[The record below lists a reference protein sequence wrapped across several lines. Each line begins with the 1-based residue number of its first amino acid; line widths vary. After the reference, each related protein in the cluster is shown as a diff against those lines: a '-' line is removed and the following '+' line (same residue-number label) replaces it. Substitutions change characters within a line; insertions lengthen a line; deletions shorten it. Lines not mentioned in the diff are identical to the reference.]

1 MMKNRIHYWS
11 CSKFADWVR
20 GTKKPVALTIE
31 EWDDWKKENKAKRPF
46 RFWLS
51 DTFLGKLQNFFYF
64 PHDLYREI
72 RHYYDNRFVT
82 KTHYLK
88 TGLKPGDYHELDT
101 RIMYGLFNEL
111 VEFVEGEQAWLN
123 HISHKEKK
131 FKFKNGKCPEA
142 GLDYLDWAMNLK
154 YDSSY
159 GMTKKDKDFG
169 KPTPQAID
177 AKKTLELYKW
187 WKETRPNRPDPM
199 DVSGWSDYCSNK
211 SNYTKRQANS
221 MLKKLNK
228 IEEAYDKED
237 EDMMIELIKIRKSL
251 WT

>member
-1 MMKNRIHYWS
+1 MIKNRIHYWS
-11 CSKFADWVR
+11 CSKFADWIR
-20 GTKKPVALTIE
+20 GSKKPTALTIE
-31 EWDDWKKENKAKRPF
+31 EWDVWKKENKAKRPF

-51 DTFLGKLQNFFYF
+51 DTFLTKLQNFFCF
-64 PHDLYREI
+64 PKDIYNEF
-72 RHYYDNRFVT
+72 RHYYENRFVS

-88 TGLKPGDYHELDT
+88 TGLEPGSYHELDT

-142 GLDYLDWAMNLK
+142 GLDYLDWAMSLK

-169 KPTPQAID
+169 KPTPQAVA

-187 WKETRPNRPDPM
+187 WKEVRPNRPDPM
-199 DVSGWSDYCSNK
+199 ETSGWSDYCSNK
-211 SNYTKRQANS
+211 GDYTKRKSNS
-221 MLKKLNK
+221 MLKKLTK
-228 IEEAYDKED
+228 IEESYNKED